1 MKALRFIDNP
11 IIKPDMDARIGA
23 NINGPSLV
31 RVPDW
36 VDDPLGVYYLYFAH
50 HRGDYIRMAYAD
62 RLEGPWTVY
71 GPGTVQLADSHCLD
85 HVASPDIHIDDESR
99 TIRMYYHGHVSD
111 SEQGSKVAISSD
123 GITFD
128 CLPETLGNPYLRMFK
143 WDGYHYG
150 LAMPGVFNRST
161 DGLTGFE
168 KGPVLF
174 NEHMRHSAVTIRDGV
189 LYVFYS
195 VVGDCSERILL
206 AKIDIAD
213 IWSEWRES
221 DPVIVL
227 EPETEYE
234 GVNMP
239 LQPSIRGLADGPVRQ
254 LRDPCVFEEHGRT
267 YLLYSVAG
275 EQGIG
280 VAELLD

>member
-1 MKALRFIDNP
+1 MKALRFTSNP
-11 IIKPDMDARIGA
+11 IIKPDMDARMGS

-31 RVPDW
+31 RVPEW
-36 VDDPLGVYYLYFAH
+36 VDDPMGVYYLYFAH

-71 GPGTVQLADSHCLD
+71 GPGTIRLADSHCLD
-85 HVASPDIHIDDESR
+85 HVASPDVHIDDEGR
-99 TIRMYYHGHVSD
+99 TIRMYYHGHVSGGG
-111 SEQGSKVAISSD
+111 QGSKVAISRD
-123 GITFD
+123 GINFD

-143 WDGYHYG
+143 WDGCYYG
-150 LAMPGVFNRST
+150 LAMPGVFYRSR

-174 NEHMRHSAVTIRDGV
+174 NEDMRHSAVMIRDGV
-189 LYVFYS
+189 LHVFYS
-195 VVGDCSERILL
+195 VVGDCPERILL
-206 AKIDIAD
+206 AKIDITNT
-213 IWSEWRES
+213 WSDWRES
-221 DPVIVL
+221 TPAIVL

-234 GVNMP
+234 GVNVP
-239 LQPSIRGLADGPVRQ
+239 LRPSIRGLATGPVRQ
-254 LRDPCVFEEHGRT
+254 LRDPYVFEEHRKT

-280 VAELLD
+280 MAELLD